1 MVKSPADERGI
12 VVDTRRSPH
21 ARLRPV
27 PVSAVRLA
35 PGFWRDRLT
44 VNSQVTLRHEF
55 EQLELEGMF
64 ERFRSAHDPV
74 TFVAARGYAGE
85 ARLYKWLE
93 GAATALIGDHGS
105 ELETMVNETIDLIA
119 AAQFDDGYV
128 GLTIRPDRPEERWQ
142 DLSSRHELFAVGHL
156 LQAAIAHRR
165 ATGESRL
172 LDVAI
177 RLADLVAAEFGPGR
191 NEGRPGHPEIE
202 LALVELYRETG
213 DVSYLKTARFFIDA
227 AGGPAMDEI
236 KGHAVKATFFAA
248 GMADLYAETGER
260 DYLDA
265 LERLW
270 SNMVETKMYVTGAV
284 GGRVRTE
291 SFGREFELPHENAY
305 AEACAAIGSAM
316 WNWRMFTL
324 RGEGRFA
331 DLMELCF
338 YNSVLAGVGVAGDSF
353 FYDVPHACF
362 DHNSAGPWA
371 ERDRH
376 TTPGPRERQ
385 PWFFDRVACCPPNVV
400 RTLAQLPG
408 YVYATDE
415 AGIWVNL
422 YAAGELDWL
431 LEDGTPVGLR
441 VTTDYPWSGR
451 VNIEV
456 RPGSTGEFSLFL
468 RIPGW
473 CANPAVAVNG
483 REDPIAVRDGYAE
496 LWRSWS
502 DGDSVALDLP
512 MRPELLVASPRVV
525 EARSSVAIK
534 RGPLVYCLEGKDN
547 PEVAV
552 ADAGF
557 REGAGANHGLQEK
570 EWPELME
577 GAVALVGGGT
587 VPVEPWGGLYRTL
600 EAENPERRAVEL
612 TAIPFFAW
620 ANRGP
625 SDMTLWVHRDDDPTA
640 TSDGQP

>member
-1 MVKSPADERGI
+1 MAKSSADERGI

-27 PVSAVRLA
+27 PVSAVKLA
-35 PGFWRDRLT
+35 PGFWRDRLA
-44 VNSQVTLRHEF
+44 VNTRVTLRHEF
-55 EQLELEGMF
+55 EQLEREGMF
-64 ERFRSAHDPV
+64 ERFRRAHDP
-74 TFVAARGYAGE
+74 TAFAEATRFAGE

-93 GAATALIGDHGS
+93 GAATALIGDHDAG
-105 ELETMVNETIDLIA
+105 LEAMVNESIDLIA
-119 AAQFDDGYV
+119 AAQFDDGYL
-128 GLTIRPDRPEERWQ
+128 GLTIPPDRSEERWQ
-142 DLSSRHELFAVGHL
+142 DLSARHELFAAGHL
-156 LQAAIAHRR
+156 FQAAIAHRR

-172 LDVAI
+172 FDVAI
-177 RLADLVAAEFGPGR
+177 RLADMVAAEFGPGR

-202 LALVELYRETG
+202 MALIELYRETG
-213 DVSYLKTARFFIDA
+213 FERYLAAARFFVDA
-227 AGGPAMDEI
+227 ADGAGMAEI
-236 KGHAVKATFFAA
+236 QGHAVKATFFAA

-270 SNMVETKMYVTGAV
+270 CNMVERKMYVTGAV

-316 WNWRMFTL
+316 WNWRML
-324 RGEGRFA
+324 ALKGEGRFA

-338 YNSVLAGVGVAGDSF
+338 YNSVLAGVGVGGDSF

-362 DHNSAGPWA
+362 GHNSAGPWA

-385 PWFFDRVACCPPNVV
+385 PWFFDRVACCPPNVA

-408 YVYATDE
+408 YIYATDE
-415 AGIWVNL
+415 AGIWVSL
-422 YAAGELDWL
+422 YSAGEMDWL
-431 LEDGTPVGLR
+431 LDDGASVGLR
-441 VTTDYPWSGR
+441 VTTDYPWDGR

-456 RPGSTGEFSLFL
+456 HPGSTEEFSLFL
-468 RIPGW
+468 RMPGW
-473 CANPAVAVNG
+473 CSRPSMVVNG
-483 REDPIAVRDGYAE
+483 RDIPIAARDGYVE
-496 LWRSWS
+496 VRRSWS
-502 DGDSVALDLP
+502 KGDSVALDLP
-512 MRPELLVASPRVV
+512 MLPELLVASPRVV

-534 RGPLVYCLEGKDN
+534 RGPLVYCLEGVDN
-547 PEVAV
+547 PDVAL

-557 REGAGANHGLQEK
+557 QEGIRANHGLRERD
-570 EWPELME
+570 WPELME
-577 GAVALVGGGT
+577 GAVALVGNGT
-587 VPVEPWGGLYRTL
+587 IPVEPWGGLYRTL
-600 EAENPERRAVEL
+600 EAGNPERRAVDL

-625 SDMTLWVHRDDDPTA
+625 SDMTVWVHREADPTA
-640 TSDGQP
+640 RSEGLP

>member
-1 MVKSPADERGI
+1 MATSATNGRGI

-27 PVSAVRLA
+27 PVSAVKLA
-35 PGFWRDRLT
+35 PGFWRDRLS
-44 VNSQVTLRHEF
+44 VNSRVTLRHEF

-74 TFVAARGYAGE
+74 AFVAARGYAGE

-105 ELETMVNETIDLIA
+105 ELETMVDETIDLIA

-142 DLSSRHELFAVGHL
+142 DLNSRHELFAVGHL

-172 LDVAI
+172 LDVAV
-177 RLADLVAAEFGPGR
+177 RLADLVVKEFGPGR
-191 NEGRPGHPEIE
+191 NEGYPGHPEIE
-202 LALVELYRETG
+202 MALVELYRETG
-213 DVSYLKTARFFIDA
+213 DASYLKTARFFIDA
-227 AGGPAMDEI
+227 AGGAAMDEI

-260 DYLDA
+260 EYLDA

-270 SNMVETKMYVTGAV
+270 RNMVERKMYVTGAV

-316 WNWRMFTL
+316 WNWRML
-324 RGEGRFA
+324 ILNGEGRFA

-353 FYDVPHACF
+353 FYDVPHACYGE
-362 DHNSAGPWA
+362 NSVGPWA

-385 PWFFDRVACCPPNVV
+385 PWFFDRVACCPPNVA

-408 YVYATDE
+408 YLYATDE

-422 YAAGELDWL
+422 YAAGELAWRL
-431 LEDGTPVGLR
+431 NDGTPLELR
-441 VTTDYPWSGR
+441 VETDYPWDGR
-451 VNIEV
+451 VDIAV
-456 RPGSTGEFSLFL
+456 HPGSTGEFSLFL
-468 RIPGW
+468 RVPAW
-473 CANPAVAVNG
+473 CASPAVSVNG
-483 REDPIAVRDGYAE
+483 RDVSMNPRDGYLE
-496 LWRSWS
+496 LKRQWAK
-502 DGDSVALDLP
+502 GDAVTLELP
-512 MRPELLVASPRVV
+512 MPPEVLVASPRVV
-525 EARSSVAIK
+525 EARSAVALK
-534 RGPLVYCLEGKDN
+534 RGPLVYCLESVDN
-547 PEVAV
+547 PGIEVG
-552 ADAGF
+552 DAGVQT
-557 REGAGANHGLQEK
+557 GPGSDHGLREK
-570 EWPELME
+570 EWTDVLD
-577 GAVALVGGGT
+577 GAVALVGHGS

-600 EAENPERRAVEL
+600 GSADPGRRAVEL

-625 SDMTLWVHRDDDPTA
+625 SDMTVWVQQIPEAR
-640 TSDGQP
+640 